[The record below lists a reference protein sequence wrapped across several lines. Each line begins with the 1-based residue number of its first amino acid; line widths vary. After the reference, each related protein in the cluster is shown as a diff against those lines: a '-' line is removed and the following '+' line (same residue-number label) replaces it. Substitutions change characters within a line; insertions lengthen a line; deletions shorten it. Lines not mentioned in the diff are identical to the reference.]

1 MRRLLPFILILA
13 LFVVEAWAWQQ
24 FRSGSTA
31 TEQQRYALWTHVIVA
46 AGVAILA
53 SLTIGNANL
62 STRVTLVVLFFIVGV
77 VLPLAGILVVLALG
91 WILSTPAGT
100 GLRPED
106 SYVFGNPMAIAARRE
121 SRQAQPELSPLT
133 EAMRSFSALE
143 LEKMIHGL
151 RHLRPSRLTLH
162 FLRRFQ
168 TDPASNLQ
176 FASQGVITGNL
187 EQLESQLKTVTAR
200 IEASPRN
207 IDARLAAAE
216 ILLEL
221 AAWTP
226 EGDAT
231 AQVYLDD
238 VLLHLQEVL
247 SQEPQSQR
255 ALQLQVQA
263 LLGLDQ
269 SAAVAEPLAKLTNA
283 AYQDD
288 ALLAAMQADLR
299 AGEYRNLASLA
310 ARVEHPNAE
319 VEETLG
325 FWTGSIEPPAALR
338 PKK

>member
-1 MRRLLPFILILA
+1 MRRLLPCLLILA
-13 LFVVEAWAWQQ
+13 LFLVEAWGWQQ
-24 FRSGSTA
+24 FRSGSAVTA
-31 TEQQRYALWTHVIVA
+31 QQSYVLWTHLIVA
-46 AGVAILA
+46 VGTAILA
-53 SLTIGNANL
+53 SLMIASANL
-62 STRVTLVVLFFIVGV
+62 STRLTLIVLFFIVGA
-77 VLPLAGILVVLALG
+77 VLPLAGVLVVLALS

-106 SYVFGNPMAIAARRE
+106 SYVFGNPMATAARRE
-121 SRQAQPELSPLT
+121 SRHPQPELSPLT

-168 TDPASNLQ
+168 TDPTSNLQ

-200 IEASPRN
+200 IEASPDN
-207 IDARLAAAE
+207 PDARLAAAE

-226 EGDAT
+226 QGDAT

-238 VLLHLQEVL
+238 VLMHLQVVL
-247 SQEPQSQR
+247 LQEPSSQR
-255 ALQLQVQA
+255 ALHLRVQA

-269 SAAVAEPLAKLTNA
+269 SAAVAEPLAKLTDP

-288 ALLAAMQADLR
+288 ALLAAMQADLSS
-299 AGEYRNLASLA
+299 GEYRRLASLA
-310 ARVEHPNAE
+310 AQVQSPNAA
-319 VEETLG
+319 VVETLG

-338 PKK
+338 SKR